1 MDNKQEKIPS
11 NNRGVSPSSKISD
24 LLPSDIL
31 EEIGM
36 TKM

>member
-1 MDNKQEKIPS
+1 MDNKYQKIPS
-11 NNRGVSPSSKISD
+11 NNNGVSPSSTISD